1 MQRFTFILLEKHEWY
16 DKRNMKRRIRRSGLL
31 LSAGVLL
38 FSAIA
43 NLALPSLT
51 ANAAI
56 ENPVTAMD
64 TQVKRWLYYRGMRA
78 CIQGGPIT
86 YSQPLERS
94 DVQDGHWSLSGK
106 KGFGFYGPDMDGGND
121 NDGTVECTDGSIWVR
136 GATLYGYADPVAL
149 LCELNRVIDKG
160 EAITPNSDDCEKAT
174 EWTIDA
180 YAGANW
186 QVALTKALEKNGIRP
201 RFQIQDNS
209 NSGAMYYYIGQR
221 SVEVFCGSGVPLADG
236 IEDLANDDNRV
247 SVDLVDVD
255 TGTIQES
262 KTYLLKGDRDE
273 NSKVDDVYYNQGGD
287 DNNAIDK
294 KCHELAKLTR
304 DHSKDYSTYIIKS
317 LNNGIAEDYKAQF
330 TVTDEMKQA
339 LCGDPPA
346 GDGSDLPTPRQRAYA
361 ACLANIVTRFN
372 SAVDTCKNSA
382 ELNKPIS
389 FQDRQEEF
397 KKCLRKALPKEY
409 DAAVDA
415 LQAVNVEAND
425 EGKTADGS
433 SETTCA
439 VDGIGWIVCPVMG
452 FVAQVNDSAFA
463 FLKSFLSIR
472 PSLISSDGTQNAWTA
487 FRDIANVAF
496 VIAFLVIVYSQIT
509 SAGISNYG
517 IKKMLPRIV
526 IAAILVNLSYFICA
540 IMVDI
545 SNILGSSIY
554 SLLKSFDV
562 GSTGGDPSWQTMIS
576 GPDGILAAT
585 MTGIALVLLAIAV
598 FLAPTTLL
606 AFAVV
611 ILILIARQA
620 FVILL
625 IVISPLAF
633 VAYLLPNTESW
644 FKKWWKAL
652 SATLMVYPIIGA
664 VFGASTLAANI
675 LSGTAATTDDS
686 SLLQLIALG
695 VLAVPLFAV
704 PALLKG
710 SMSAAGTVGQKLA
723 SLQDRANRRAGGD
736 LKKRAGEEWGDLRN
750 RAATRM
756 LGSNSRAA
764 RTASFLT
771 GTRRRA
777 KRDDRYKQN
786 QTLRD
791 AAQEGFLN
799 QGIDLN
805 NPANTQGLSRTAQRR
820 IDAGAAK
827 KTADTSNQIINNLG
841 ASSSLQNNAALH
853 AAATTSGLDLHNA
866 EETHKNEVEAEHM
879 RANPGQYHELN
890 ESRGDKQNAELETKR
905 DFETSQAG
913 RDQSMNRQMLEGQ
926 LDIERGEQKAAFEA
940 TGVGRAQAVAKDEVE
955 QVTKA
960 VRADNEAQAVEQ
972 NRTVRL
978 QATAAEASAGAV
990 KAEEA
995 ALVEELKAGP
1005 EAAAAIINGNPELQE
1020 VSVELNQADVQSRVQ
1035 TQRTGAA
1042 KRVSDVGYAKSI
1054 QDDATGLADVAGGI
1068 EGIAGVSQAKA
1079 VAQQTILESFR
1090 KGVAAES
1097 TLMSETK
1104 EQEILGDT
1112 MLGAADVL
1120 DQPDERISA
1129 MGSVIA
1135 KRQHMASHIKLWE
1148 RMSEL
1153 RAQAQAEYDA
1163 TAEGTPEREAA
1174 AARLSKAKNLQQI
1187 VMADKSKKP
1196 FGIGDE
1202 AQGDATVGDYE
1213 KNIYTDTRDRILTH
1227 MSPETLSTMDPDD
1240 LSLIYEMAKNG
1251 KLSEDHIKK
1260 VQQAYDQWK
1269 NNPNISSRL
1278 KDKAKVLLD
1287 PFEKFVTNGDTN
1299 AFLAGPDST
1308 KFPEV
1313 SSMTN
1318 P

>member
-1 MQRFTFILLEKHEWY
+1 MKH
-16 DKRNMKRRIRRSGLL
+16 RIRRSGFL

-38 FSAIA
+38 FSVVA

-56 ENPVTAMD
+56 ENPATAMD

-86 YSQPLERS
+86 FSQPLERS
-94 DVQDGHWSLSGK
+94 DVQDGHWNLSGK
-106 KGFGFYGPDMDGGND
+106 KGFGFYGPDMDGGDD

-136 GATLYGYADPVAL
+136 GATLYGFADPVAL

-186 QVALTKALEKNGIRP
+186 QVALTDALEKNGTRP
-201 RFQIQDNS
+201 RFQIQENP

-247 SVDLVDVD
+247 SVDLVDVN
-255 TGTIQES
+255 TGTIQKS

-294 KCHELAKLTR
+294 KCHELAALTR
-304 DHSKDYSTYIIKS
+304 DHSGDYSKYIISS

-330 TVTDEMKQA
+330 KVTDEMKQA
-339 LCGDPPA
+339 ICGNIPK
-346 GDGSDLPTPRQRAYA
+346 GDGSDLPSPAEKAYA
-361 ACLANIVTRFN
+361 ACVANIVTRFN
-372 SAVDTCKNSA
+372 SAVDTCKSSA
-382 ELNKPIS
+382 ELRQPMS
-389 FQDRQEEF
+389 FEDRITAF
-397 KKCLRKALPKEY
+397 KKCLKKALPKEY

-415 LQAVNVEAND
+415 LQAPNVEAND
-425 EGKTADGS
+425 EGETTGGS

-472 PSLISSDGTQNAWTA
+472 PSLISSDGTMNAWTA

-562 GSTGGDPSWQTMIS
+562 GSSGGDPSLQTMIS

-633 VAYLLPNTESW
+633 VAYLLPNTEVW

-710 SMSAAGTVGQKLA
+710 SMSAAGSVGQKIA
-723 SLQDRANRRAGGD
+723 SLQDRANKVAGKQVSGRADRIG
-736 LKKRAGEEWGDLRN
+736 N
-750 RAATRM
+750 RV
-756 LGSNSRAA
+756 
-764 RTASFLT
+764 
-771 GTRRRA
+771 
-777 KRDDRYKQN
+777 K
-786 QTLRD
+786 
-791 AAQEGFLN
+791 
-799 QGIDLN
+799 
-805 NPANTQGLSRTAQRR
+805 
-820 IDAGAAK
+820 
-827 KTADTSNQIINNLG
+827 
-841 ASSSLQNNAALH
+841 
-853 AAATTSGLDLHNA
+853 
-866 EETHKNEVEAEHM
+866 
-879 RANPGQYHELN
+879 
-890 ESRGDKQNAELETKR
+890 
-905 DFETSQAG
+905 
-913 RDQSMNRQMLEGQ
+913 
-926 LDIERGEQKAAFEA
+926 A
-940 TGVGRAQAVAKDEVE
+940 TGVGLRNGDGFKRVLGSAGSRRRRLISKPFTMGVDSEQKDKYAEIAANAAARNYVADRAAGNTPEAKAYARSLAGGRFTPGSAGLAGDIQSYAVQAKREEQDKDIKAARERIKYDDTQGFLKNGQFDTTLGSAEIAAQAAEI
-955 QVTKA
+955 
-960 VRADNEAQAVEQ
+960 
-972 NRTVRL
+972 
-978 QATAAEASAGAV
+978 AARGPGRQLHDALNASAHIEDEETRQRVQKQLLSNIREDHFGLSDEDRGA
-990 KAEEA
+990 
-995 ALVEELKAGP
+995 LNTGNYGRP
-1005 EAAAAIINGNPELQE
+1005 RTDQNGNVLPGITYEERLIERAGKKLSGEKLASMKKHDIEKLAEMADADQLDDKALQ
-1020 VSVELNQADVQSRVQ
+1020 
-1035 TQRTGAA
+1035 
-1042 KRVSDVGYAKSI
+1042 
-1054 QDDATGLADVAGGI
+1054 GLADS
-1068 EGIAGVSQAKA
+1068 IADAKSNENVYSKLTSEAKA
-1079 VAQQTILESFR
+1079 FHERILAQASAHNITPTPSPTATGGSAQSGSVASD
-1090 KGVAAES
+1090 
-1097 TLMSETK
+1097 
-1104 EQEILGDT
+1104 GDT
-1112 MLGAADVL
+1112 GNS
-1120 DQPDERISA
+1120 P
-1129 MGSVIA
+1129 
-1135 KRQHMASHIKLWE
+1135 
-1148 RMSEL
+1148 
-1153 RAQAQAEYDA
+1153 
-1163 TAEGTPEREAA
+1163 T
-1174 AARLSKAKNLQQI
+1174 
-1187 VMADKSKKP
+1187 
-1196 FGIGDE
+1196 GDSP
-1202 AQGDATVGDYE
+1202 TVA
-1213 KNIYTDTRDRILTH
+1213 
-1227 MSPETLSTMDPDD
+1227 P
-1240 LSLIYEMAKNG
+1240 
-1251 KLSEDHIKK
+1251 
-1260 VQQAYDQWK
+1260 
-1269 NNPNISSRL
+1269 
-1278 KDKAKVLLD
+1278 
-1287 PFEKFVTNGDTN
+1287 
-1299 AFLAGPDST
+1299 
-1308 KFPEV
+1308 
-1313 SSMTN
+1313 
-1318 P
+1318 